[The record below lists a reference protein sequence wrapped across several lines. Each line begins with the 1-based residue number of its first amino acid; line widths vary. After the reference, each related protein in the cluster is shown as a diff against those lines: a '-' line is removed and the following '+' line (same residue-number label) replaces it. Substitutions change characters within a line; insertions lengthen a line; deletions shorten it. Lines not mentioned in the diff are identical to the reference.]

1 MGLCKSR
8 VGSVASYC
16 RLSFERRPLPF
27 SGLTLLLFQLYHEAA
42 AVGLLETV
50 LFHED
55 GAQCIS
61 EVAVDLLDYAVEQL
75 TALMPLI
82 KYA

>member
-1 MGLCKSR
+1 
-8 VGSVASYC
+8 
-16 RLSFERRPLPF
+16 
-27 SGLTLLLFQLYHEAA
+27 LYHEAA

-61 EVAVDLLDYAVEQL
+61 EVMIDLLDYAVDQL
-75 TALMPLI
+75 TALLGLI
-82 KYA
+82 KSVFNIHTYIHITHTKP